1 MLCLIT
7 TFKCTCTFPAKRG
20 VAPQREPTTLLSMTL
35 AELGWNDSFAQ
46 AFTPYAAE
54 GCQAARVTLE
64 LKGYCEVTGEDG
76 ARLGECS
83 GKFIHGAK
91 APSDYPAIG
100 DWVAVTPQPGDAQRV
115 AIQAVLPRRTKFSRR
130 AAGTEILEQV
140 VAANIDTVFL
150 VSSLDGNHHLH
161 RLERYLAAAW
171 SSGADPVVILNKADL
186 TEDDVV
192 PLRHAIADVAPLV
205 QVFVVSAQTR
215 RGLKA
220 LAPYLLPGRTIALLG
235 SSGVGKS
242 TLINRLV
249 GEKVQF
255 TQEVRESD
263 NKGRHTTTQ
272 RELLITPDGALIID
286 TPGMRE
292 IQPWDAAAGLAGIFE
307 DVAAIA
313 ARCKFRD
320 CHHTVEPGCAVRAAL
335 EDGSLPLPR
344 WESYLRLQRA
354 TAHEVRRVDRPAQQ
368 QHRSHLK
375 KVTKSLRQRIR
386 EKHGDD

>member
-1 MLCLIT
+1 
-7 TFKCTCTFPAKRG
+7 
-20 VAPQREPTTLLSMTL
+20 MTL
-35 AELGWNDSFAQ
+35 PELGWNDAFAQ
-46 AFTPYAAE
+46 TFLPYAAE
-54 GCQAARVTLE
+54 GCSPARVTLE

-83 GKFIHGAK
+83 GKFIHAAK
-91 APSDYPAIG
+91 APADYPAIG

-130 AAGTEILEQV
+130 AAGMDVLEQV

-171 SSGADPVVILNKADL
+171 SSGAEPVVLLNKADL
-186 TEDDVV
+186 TE
-192 PLRHAIADVAPLV
+192 ADVAPLRQAIAEV
-205 QVFVVSAQTR
+205 APRVPVFVVSAQTR

-220 LAPYLLPGRTIALLG
+220 LAPYLQSGRTIALLG

-255 TQEVRESD
+255 TQEVRDSD
-263 NKGRHTTTQ
+263 HKGRHTTTQ
-272 RELLITPDGALIID
+272 RELLITPDGVIIID

-292 IQPWDAAAGLAGIFE
+292 IQPWDAAAGFAGAFE
-307 DVAAIA
+307 DVATIA
-313 ARCKFRD
+313 TQCKFRD
-320 CHHTVEPGCAVRAAL
+320 CQHTVEPGCAVRAAL
-335 EDGSLPLPR
+335 EAGTLVSAR
-344 WESYLRLQRA
+344 WESYLRLQNA
-354 TAHEVRRVDRPAQQ
+354 TVHEVRRVDRPAQQ
-368 QHRSHLK
+368 QHRSQMK
-375 KVTKSLRQRIR
+375 KLTKSLRQRVS
-386 EKHGDD
+386 EKHGDE

>member
-1 MLCLIT
+1 
-7 TFKCTCTFPAKRG
+7 
-20 VAPQREPTTLLSMTL
+20 VTL
-35 AELGWNDSFAQ
+35 AELGWNNVFAQ
-46 AFTPYAAE
+46 AFLPHAAE
-54 GCQAARVTLE
+54 GCSPARVTLE
-64 LKGYCEVTGEDG
+64 LKGYCEVTGENG

-83 GKFIHGAK
+83 GKFIHAAK
-91 APSDYPAIG
+91 APADYPAIG

-130 AAGTEILEQV
+130 AAGLELLEQI

-171 SSGADPVVILNKADL
+171 SSGAEPVVLLNKADL
-186 TEDDVV
+186 TEEDVI
-192 PLRHAIADVAPLV
+192 PLRQAIAEVAPRV
-205 QVFVVSAQTR
+205 PVFVVSAQTR

-220 LAPYLLPGRTIALLG
+220 LAPYLQPGRTIALLG

-255 TQEVRESD
+255 TQEVRDAD

-272 RELLITPDGALIID
+272 RELLISPSGAIIID

-292 IQPWDAAAGLAGIFE
+292 IQPWEASAGLAGAFA
-307 DVAAIA
+307 DG
-313 ARCKFRD
+313 
-320 CHHTVEPGCAVRAAL
+320 TLAL
-335 EDGSLPLPR
+335 AR
-344 WESYLRLQRA
+344 WEGYQRMQRA

-368 QHRSHLK
+368 QHRSKMK
-375 KVTKSLRQRIR
+375 KLTKSLRQRVS
-386 EKHGDD
+386 EKHGDE